1 MLRVSDELPDADAW
15 KRNRVGAAQRGEH
28 PLVLAPMRSGYA
40 VLGDS
45 QFLPGYCVLLAS
57 PQVEGLN
64 DLMLEERRDF
74 LLDMT
79 LLGDAI
85 MAICQPMR
93 VDYAI
98 WGGADHFLHA
108 DVHARYDWEPE
119 DYRNGPAFRY
129 PPKRWTDPAYQYAD
143 ERHGELRARL
153 SDMLLQL
160 VAAAEGHV
168 AE

>member
-1 MLRVSDELPDADAW
+1 MLHVSDKLPDADAW
-15 KRNRVGAAQRGEH
+15 KRDRVGAAQRGEH

-45 QFLPGYCVLLAS
+45 QFLPGSCVLLAS
-57 PQVEGLN
+57 PKVEGLN

-85 MAICQPMR
+85 MAICQPAR

-98 WGGADHFLHA
+98 LGDADHFLHA
-108 DVHARYDWEPE
+108 DVHARYDWEPKE
-119 DYRNGPAFRY
+119 YRNVPAFRY
-129 PPKRWTDPAYQYAD
+129 PQEHWTDPAYLYAD

-160 VAAAEGHV
+160 VAASEGHV
-168 AE
+168 IE